1 MIRQRF
7 VQNFAHRRAIVISR
21 DGRALEALDQT
32 LLKLGVSV
40 SYVPL
45 RGDRAAIGVEDL
57 DPERDVLFVDCDL
70 IDPFELPVNPVIVPI
85 VALVG
90 IEAPSRLRSL
100 YQQGTTAILRKPVH
114 SAIVYSALVLGVNTY
129 QRLQQME
136 TSIEMQEQRRRQRR
150 AVVKA
155 IVRIMKVHRV
165 DDDEAYRLLRR
176 ESMRARLSVEAY
188 SERLIEQKIEESEE
202 DLEPERKS
210 TIAI

>member
-1 MIRQRF
+1 
-7 VQNFAHRRAIVISR
+7 
-21 DGRALEALDQT
+21 
-32 LLKLGVSV
+32 
-40 SYVPL
+40 
-45 RGDRAAIGVEDL
+45 
-57 DPERDVLFVDCDL
+57 
-70 IDPFELPVNPVIVPI
+70 
-85 VALVG
+85 
-90 IEAPSRLRSL
+90 
-100 YQQGTTAILRKPVH
+100 
-114 SAIVYSALVLGVNTY
+114 
-129 QRLQQME
+129 
-136 TSIEMQEQRRRQRR
+136 MQEQRRRQRR